1 MRELAE
7 RLYLDPSN
15 LTALVDRLEALGL
28 VERQADPDDRHV
40 KRLVITDKG
49 TRLSDEIIGAV
60 FEERVPSSTRC
71 SAPRAAPAPRSA
83 QPSGR
88 STRPRRRALSGRAAP
103 RRGCAPAAVTMRCD
117 LVLEAG
123 ARNRATPCRH
133 IHVEQDD
140 RPARRSSK
148 SKVTNSAGRSSW
160 SSPNRPSP
168 AFSFWCRDRRI
179 GVRGGCGRRGR
190 VRRHCR
196 TLGVRRA
203 HDEHDV
209 NAARRSSPSTTPR
222 TCCTIL
228 GATVRQPRWRE
239 TPPRDRHR
247 QGRGWRYPPALVA
260 ASSSSSRSGC
270 CVTFVQVAKTSRYP
284 WRPGTLHFS

>member
-28 VERQADPDDRHV
+28 VERQADPDDRRV

-60 FEERVPSSTRC
+60 FEDSPVFDVLVRG
-71 SAPRAAPAPRSA
+71 RAAPAPRSA

-88 STRPRRRALSGRAAP
+88 STRPVGEPSVGGRLREEDARRL
-103 RRGCAPAAVTMRCD
+103 AVTMRCD
-117 LVLEAG
+117 SVLEAG
-123 ARNRATPCRH
+123 ARNRATPVSAL
-133 IHVEQDD
+133 HVE
-140 RPARRSSK
+140 R
-148 SKVTNSAGRSSW
+148 G
-160 SSPNRPSP
+160 RPSRTP
-168 AFSFWCRDRRI
+168 VFEVEGHELGRAEQLVVAEAAVAGVSFWCRDDESVFAVVVADDAAEYGAI
-179 GVRGGCGRRGR
+179 AGP
-190 VRRHCR
+190 
-196 TLGVRRA
+196 LASWA

-209 NAARRSSPSTTPR
+209 NAVGVRHHRPPLEHVARFSGRPFGN
-222 TCCTIL
+222 L
-228 GATVRQPRWRE
+228 AGARPHRV
-239 TPPRDRHR
+239 RHR